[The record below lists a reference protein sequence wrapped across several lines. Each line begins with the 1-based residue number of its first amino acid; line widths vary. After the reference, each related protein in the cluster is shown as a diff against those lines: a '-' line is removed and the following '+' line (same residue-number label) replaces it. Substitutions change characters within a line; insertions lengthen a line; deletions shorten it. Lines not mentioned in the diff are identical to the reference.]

1 MCGHELLEAR
11 PRAAAVAR
19 PDCRCLRRQP
29 ERRSPTPVAG
39 DVAHPIEP
47 GNSAIGSD
55 AHAVDALAADE
66 GDPPWPPAPGSEG
79 RHRVVDND
87 DLARDA
93 QLLDPALQQPHVAW
107 VVGAGKGEHTDCRGT
122 IHGRA
127 NLGGEPPEPF
137 HALVETDRLVR
148 DRRPADGRQQRAIVR
163 DERDVGLRVSAVD
176 REDYHGT
183 VSTGVCPSSSMPT

>member
-1 MCGHELLEAR
+1 VG
-11 PRAAAVAR
+11 
-19 PDCRCLRRQP
+19 
-29 ERRSPTPVAG
+29 
-39 DVAHPIEP
+39 
-47 GNSAIGSD
+47 
-55 AHAVDALAADE
+55 ADE
-66 GDPPWPPAPGSEG
+66 GDPPGPSAPGPEG

-107 VVGAGKGEHTDCRGT
+107 VVGAGKGEHTDGRRT

-127 NLGGEPPEPF
+127 DLGGEPPEPF
-137 HALVETDRLVR
+137 HALVETDRLVG
-148 DRRPADGRQQRAIVR
+148 DRRAADRRHKRAIVG

-183 VSTGVCPSSSMPT
+183 DSTGVCPSSSMPT

>member
-1 MCGHELLEAR
+1 MGRHERLEAR

-19 PDCRCLRRQP
+19 PHRRGLCRQP
-29 ERRSPTPVAG
+29 DRRSPAPVAG
-39 DVAHPIEP
+39 DVAHPVEP
-47 GNSAIGSD
+47 GNPAIGRD
-55 AHAVDALAADE
+55 AHAVDALAADQ
-66 GDPPWPPAPGSEG
+66 GDPPRPAAPGSEG
-79 RHRVVDND
+79 RHRVVDHD

-93 QLLDPALQQPHVAW
+93 QPLDPAPQQPHVAG
-107 VVGAGKGEHTDCRGT
+107 VVGPGKGEDPDSRGT

-127 NLGGEPPEPF
+127 DLAREPLEPR
-137 HALVETDRLVR
+137 HALVEADRLVR

-183 VSTGVCPSSSMPT
+183 NSTGATPSSSMPT